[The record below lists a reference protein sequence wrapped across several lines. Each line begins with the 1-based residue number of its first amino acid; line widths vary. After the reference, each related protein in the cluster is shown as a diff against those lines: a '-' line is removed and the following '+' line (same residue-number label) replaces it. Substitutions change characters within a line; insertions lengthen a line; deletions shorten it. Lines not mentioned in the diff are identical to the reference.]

1 MSLRSVLKQYFSAV
15 LEDYNYFPSRFTLF
29 QLQHQLQVG
38 SVLWPWTSG
47 PSGTPAASWAP
58 MSDSRTGTHQPML
71 DLKEPALETLNRR
84 SRRYR
89 NPCRSHAMLDL
100 GEPKE
105 NPRSSPKKVGEA
117 GGRRGEQGQFQPGGR
132 SKRTERAGCIH
143 TDEQQRWAVRRGA
156 EAPQDK
162 PSNWRAGSRAQLETA
177 AGARSSRARDPRAT
191 ITIKENQINST
202 LKTTTK

>member
-15 LEDYNYFPSRFTLF
+15 LEDYNYFPSRFTRF

-84 SRRYR
+84 SRKPVQVPRD
-89 NPCRSHAMLDL
+89 AGLGGTE
-100 GEPKE
+100 GEPEELSKE
-105 NPRSSPKKVGEA
+105 
-117 GGRRGEQGQFQPGGR
+117 GRR
-132 SKRTERAGCIH
+132 SWRTERGAGAVSARRK
-143 TDEQQRWAVRRGA
+143 EQEDRESRLYPHRRTAAVSGEERSRSTAGQTEQLTGGFTSTA
-156 EAPQDK
+156 G
-162 PSNWRAGSRAQLETA
+162 NCCWRALKSC
-177 AGARSSRARDPRAT
+177 ARPESNNNNKRKS
-191 ITIKENQINST
+191 N
-202 LKTTTK
+202 